1 MYDAIA
7 AYQEVFLYFSL
18 SLLAIGC
25 ALGIIVALV
34 CHYYR
39 FSTGNA
45 NVFVHTAILEA
56 YTKQYSYQAFPM
68 QKPKVKVYV
77 NRRNQITIALS
88 LLKCASQDFERIEKD
103 LSELFSF
110 CLGYQKPLFLEIAY
124 K

>member
-18 SLLAIGC
+18 SVLALG
-25 ALGIIVALV
+25 AGLGIIATLV
-34 CHYYR
+34 CHHYR

-56 YTKQYSYQAFPM
+56 YAKQYSYRAFPM
-68 QKPKVKVYV
+68 QKPEVKVYI
-77 NRRNQITIALS
+77 NRRNQITIAFG
-88 LLKCASQDFERIEKD
+88 LLRHPSQDFEQIEKD